1 MDEKLTILL
10 VEDDPQICK
19 ELIVEISKDAE
30 SFNLVGVTNNSGRA
44 LQYVC
49 DTHPDAVLLDLE
61 LSEGS
66 EGIEFLKR
74 LKSVEISRPPF
85 VLVTTNNISTLTH
98 KVAREYGADFIM
110 TKNQEGY
117 SAQSVVDFIKIART
131 VIISRPKRE
140 TLTGGQESDELAE
153 RRIQRRI
160 SHELDK
166 VGISAKSV
174 GYRYLIDAIMII
186 MKKPVQH
193 VCRIIGAKYNKTENS
208 VERAMQNAI
217 NRAWANSD
225 INDLLA
231 NYTARIKS
239 SKGIPTITEFIF
251 FYAQK
256 LNNVYPSRAECRS
269 SGCTVS
275 QRTNAGILSPSCSFS
290 A

>member
-10 VEDDPQICK
+10 VEDDPQACK
-19 ELIVEISKDAE
+19 DIIMEIGKNADVFA
-30 SFNLVGVTNNSGRA
+30 LVGVTNNSNRA
-44 LQYVC
+44 LQYVW
-49 DTHPDAVLLDLE
+49 DAQPDAIILDLE
-61 LSEGS
+61 LHEG
-66 EGIEFLKR
+66 GGDGLDFLKK
-74 LKSVEISRPPF
+74 LKNADVARPPF

-131 VIISRPKRE
+131 VIMSRPKRE
-140 TLTGGQESDELAE
+140 TLTGGQENDELAE

-256 LNNVYPSRAECRS
+256 LNNE
-269 SGCTVS
+269 
-275 QRTNAGILSPSCSFS
+275 F
-290 A
+290 

>member
-10 VEDDPQICK
+10 VEDDPQACK
-19 ELIVEISKDAE
+19 DIIMEIGKNADVFS
-30 SFNLVGVTNNSGRA
+30 LVGVTNNSNRA
-44 LQYVC
+44 LQYVW
-49 DTHPDAVLLDLE
+49 DAQPDAIILDLE
-61 LSEGS
+61 LHEG
-66 EGIEFLKR
+66 GGDGLDFLKK
-74 LKSVEISRPPF
+74 LKNADVARPPF

-140 TLTGGQESDELAE
+140 TLTGQESDELAE

-231 NYTARIKS
+231 DYTARIKS

-256 LNNVYPSRAECRS
+256 LNNE
-269 SGCTVS
+269 
-275 QRTNAGILSPSCSFS
+275 F
-290 A
+290 